1 MSAVRGG
8 EASDLLI
15 APGCGAARAPSTTL
29 PKVFRTGLAV
39 TAAVRHLG
47 DRQPG
52 RAYRVGYMIIDE
64 LALTRALT
72 VWREPGIPLALRT

>member
-1 MSAVRGG
+1 
-8 EASDLLI
+8 
-15 APGCGAARAPSTTL
+15 
-29 PKVFRTGLAV
+29 VFRTGLVV

-72 VWREPGIPLALRT
+72 LWREPGIPLALRT